1 MTEHIDGNN
10 HLDLMDD
17 EEQLESKALFVNRSH
32 IRANRLND
40 AEVEEA
46 RSRRV
51 KEVQMWSILREIFS
65 YLCFLWIVYTL
76 SYSNRDN
83 NAFVQVNHLRN
94 YFLNIGHNRYD
105 YTKVRILFFLKT
117 FSKKFDIDR
126 LYQLMNIGIG

>member
-17 EEQLESKALFVNRSH
+17 EEQIESKPLFINRSRT
-32 IRANRLND
+32 RANRLND